1 MGDSYEKALR
11 DAERSL
17 AEWTAKATEAEH
29 QTAKLRQTIAV
40 LKSQLGLA
48 PDNTGSLTSAILL
61 VLKAWPG
68 NATTTD
74 VMDRLFMMRYNAQTT
89 SVATILSRLAK
100 QGKIEALR
108 LHGMVGYGWKNGLS
122 LTRADHLKAR
132 KELASGAPRTDLI
145 TGQR

>member
-1 MGDSYEKALR
+1 MTDSYEKALR

-17 AEWTAKATEAEH
+17 AEWTAKATEAER

-48 PDNTGSLTSAILL
+48 PDNTESLTTAILL

-68 NATTTD
+68 NATTND
-74 VMDRLFMMRYNAQTT
+74 VMDRLFMMGYNAQTA

-100 QGKIEALR
+100 HGKIEALKM
-108 LHGMVGYGWKNGLS
+108 HGLAGYGWKNGLS
-122 LTRADHLKAR
+122 LTQADHLSAR
-132 KELASGAPRTDLI
+132 KELASKAPKKKPA
-145 TGQR
+145 TG